1 MKESLIQRLE
11 HILQVN
17 APRENKGSWG
27 YTPSAQNIFSAEGFD
42 ILLNDKKFHF
52 KPVANPDLNEA
63 LKSFHSILAEDS
75 QSEHAYNLSEI
86 ISLDSTSKFY
96 WKNRAAGQGHVLAQR
111 YLGDCFYNS
120 EGVSQDYVKAV
131 KWYQKAAEQGDDIA
145 QYYLGYCYY
154 YGEGLSLIHI

>member
-63 LKSFHSILAEDS
+63 LKAFHSILAEDS
-75 QSEHAYNLSEI
+75 QSVHAYNLSEI

-131 KWYQKAAEQGDDIA
+131 KWYQKAAEQGN
-145 QYYLGYCYY
+145 
-154 YGEGLSLIHI
+154 